1 MSFIPLQPGKYL
13 YLATD
18 FHLGTPTYQASR
30 AREDRVVRWL
40 EQITPTC
47 GALMLLGDVFDFWFD
62 YGRVVPKGFVRLQ
75 GALARL
81 TDAGIPVT
89 LFTGN
94 HDMWMFDYLP
104 KEIGVQI
111 AREPTTYTIGQKRF
125 MIGHGDGL
133 GPGDAFYKFLKKCFS
148 SRVLQRA
155 FALIHPDAGLRLAQG
170 WSGHSRNTS
179 GHKDAGFKG
188 EAEFLWQW
196 CKNVETKEHHDAYFF
211 GHRHLYLDLPV
222 GERSR
227 YLNLGDWFTDTAR
240 YAQIDELGNVEIFE
254 AAS

>member
-148 SRVLQRA
+148 
-155 FALIHPDAGLRLAQG
+155 
-170 WSGHSRNTS
+170 
-179 GHKDAGFKG
+179 
-188 EAEFLWQW
+188 
-196 CKNVETKEHHDAYFF
+196 
-211 GHRHLYLDLPV
+211 
-222 GERSR
+222 
-227 YLNLGDWFTDTAR
+227 
-240 YAQIDELGNVEIFE
+240 
-254 AAS
+254 

>member
-1 MSFIPLQPGKYL
+1 MSPIHLAPGTFL

-18 FHLGTPTYQASR
+18 FHLGTPTYAASR

-75 GALARL
+75 AALARL
-81 TDAGIPVT
+81 TDAGVPVT

-104 KEIGVQI
+104 QELGVQI
-111 AREPTTYTIGQKRF
+111 VRQPTTYAIGQKQF
-125 MIGHGDGL
+125 IIGHGDGL
-133 GPGDAFYKFLKKCFS
+133 GPGDGFYKFLKRFFA
-148 SRVLQRA
+148 SRFCQRA
-155 FALIHPDAGLRLAQG
+155 FALIHPDVGLRIAQG
-170 WSGHSRNTS
+170 WSGHSRNAN
-179 GHKDAGFKG
+179 GQADADFKG
-188 EAEFLWQW
+188 ENEYLWQW
-196 CKNVETKEHHDAYFF
+196 CLAEEAQHHHEAYIF

-222 GERSR
+222 GTASR
-227 YLNLGDWFTDTAR
+227 YLNLGDWFSPTAR
-240 YAQIDELGNVEIFE
+240 YARISAEGEIEVLVF
-254 AAS
+254 